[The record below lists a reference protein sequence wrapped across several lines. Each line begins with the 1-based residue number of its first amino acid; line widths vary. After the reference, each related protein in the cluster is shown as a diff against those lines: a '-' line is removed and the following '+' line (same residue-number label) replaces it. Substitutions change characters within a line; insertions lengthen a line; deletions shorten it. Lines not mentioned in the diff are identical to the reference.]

1 MNPPAKKPCVRITTT
16 SGRTLE
22 CSTDHPLLWSKP
34 GMNKRVPGK
43 REENEHMKAWLF
55 HDAGKCKVGE

>member
-16 SGRTLE
+16 SGRILE

-34 GMNKRVPGK
+34 GKSKRVPGK
-43 REENEHMKAWLF
+43 RAENEYMKEWLF
-55 HDAGKCKVGE
+55 HEAGKCKVGE